1 MNKSAILSQVNV
13 ELKKD
18 GNIEVVYRNVTA
30 DKFKE
35 VMEKGMPTYENTD
48 LIYGYMKRLENLTQ
62 EYVDDV
68 NKSL

>member
-1 MNKSAILSQVNV
+1 MNSAILSQVNV

-35 VMEKGMPTYENTD
+35 VMENGMPTYENTE
-48 LIYGYMKRLENLTQ
+48 LIYGYLKRLENLTR
-62 EYVDDV
+62 EYIDDAE
-68 NKSL
+68 KLL

>member
-1 MNKSAILSQVNV
+1 MNAAILSQVNV

-35 VMEKGMPTYENTD
+35 VMEKGMPTYENTE
-48 LIYGYMKRLENLTQ
+48 LIYGYLKRLENLTR
-62 EYVDDV
+62 EYIDDAE
-68 NKSL
+68 KLL

>member
-35 VMEKGMPTYENTD
+35 VMEKGMPTYQNTE
-48 LIYGYMKRLENLTQ
+48 LICSFVKRLENLTQ
-62 EYVDDV
+62 EYVNDI
-68 NKSL
+68 NKLL

>member
-1 MNKSAILSQVNV
+1 MNAAILSQVNV

-35 VMEKGMPTYENTD
+35 VMENGMPTYENTE
-48 LIYGYMKRLENLTQ
+48 LIYGYLKRLENLTR
-62 EYVDDV
+62 EYIDDAE
-68 NKSL
+68 KLL

>member
-1 MNKSAILSQVNV
+1 MNSAILSQVNV

-35 VMEKGMPTYENTD
+35 VMEKGMPTYGNTE

-62 EYVDDV
+62 EYVNDAE
-68 NKSL
+68 KLL